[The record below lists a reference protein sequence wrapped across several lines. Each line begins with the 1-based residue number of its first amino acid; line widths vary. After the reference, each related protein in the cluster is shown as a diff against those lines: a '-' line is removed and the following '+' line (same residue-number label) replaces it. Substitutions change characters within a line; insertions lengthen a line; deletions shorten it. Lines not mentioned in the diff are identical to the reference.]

1 MSTWLAKSKAKVV
14 NFHFIQEKPFIFYH
28 LSYKYG
34 HTKASPLNEVSIYGS
49 ICRDAML
56 ASQTHKKKQFYLET
70 HSMRLYNVELELF
83 TVIEFVILP
92 FRDIVFNITR
102 NCIQFLIIT
111 NNMVMETCLPAKKK
125 TVIQCIRGSR
135 RIQTSN
141 NRSQIL

>member
-56 ASQTHKKKQFYLET
+56 ASQTHKKTILSGDAFNASLQRGIEIIYRHRIRHPSISRHCFQYNAKL
-70 HSMRLYNVELELF
+70 HSIPYYYE
-83 TVIEFVILP
+83 
-92 FRDIVFNITR
+92 
-102 NCIQFLIIT
+102 
-111 NNMVMETCLPAKKK
+111 
-125 TVIQCIRGSR
+125 
-135 RIQTSN
+135 
-141 NRSQIL
+141 